1 MLRKSGKC
9 PHCGKEFR
17 ISRRMLSIYIPAV
30 FFILFLADFFLL
42 GIPDMNL
49 IFLISVTSAGI
60 VIAYFL
66 MPFAIK
72 FTAIS
77 SKKEKIRPMS
87 FQAQQKQEDRILK
100 ITQAPN
106 DVCFLYKKYV
116 LPALF

>member
-77 SKKEKIRPMS
+77 SKKGKNP
-87 FQAQQKQEDRILK
+87 A
-100 ITQAPN
+100 N
-106 DVCFLYKKYV
+106 V
-116 LPALF
+116 LSSSAKARRQDIKNNAGSK